1 MADISKLTIGSN
13 TYNFKDAQAR
23 SDIATISQNVS
34 GAMHY
39 AGVTTTVIT
48 DGSSTSPI
56 VIGGASVAATSGMVI
71 MYGDKEFIYSD
82 TDGKWH
88 EFGDWG
94 DLGALAMKDSASGTY
109 TPQGSI
115 SQPTFTGTQANIT
128 STVTGAGTISVST
141 STGTSNYT
149 PQGSVSTPTITVT
162 PSTST
167 FNSITSVGAQSS
179 FSASVANETL
189 SFSWTP
195 NTLPTYSAKTVA
207 TGISSSTAT
216 KPTFTGTGVKISGT
230 FTGTQTTG
238 TATYT
243 PQGSIST
250 PSFTGTAGT
259 VTVT

>member
-115 SQPTFTGTQANIT
+115 SQPTFTGT
-128 STVTGAGTISVST
+128 
-141 STGTSNYT
+141 
-149 PQGSVSTPTITVT
+149 
-162 PSTST
+162 
-167 FNSITSVGAQSS
+167 
-179 FSASVANETL
+179 
-189 SFSWTP
+189 
-195 NTLPTYSAKTVA
+195 
-207 TGISSSTAT
+207 
-216 KPTFTGTGVKISGT
+216 
-230 FTGTQTTG
+230 
-238 TATYT
+238 
-243 PQGSIST
+243 
-250 PSFTGTAGT
+250 
-259 VTVT
+259 